1 MAAGLIG
8 LDFDGTLL
16 RSDGTVSKRSV
27 EALDAARSLGWIVVG
42 ATGRPRALAD
52 IVAQQVPAMS
62 HLVCLNGTQIIDVES
77 QLVALDHL
85 ISFDAALEVVDRA
98 RAAHPDAGF
107 AFDLA
112 DGSQLWEPG
121 FADRVPSP
129 PLGVSAADAVAQLRQ
144 LGAASNAAS
153 DAASSQV
160 RKVLVWA
167 DSMSTEALTQS
178 LTDAVGPSHGV
189 SHAGLAFVE
198 IGAPG
203 VSKASSLQIIAGWHT
218 VDISSCWVFG
228 DARNDHQMLSWAG
241 RGVAMANADPET
253 KTLATHHTASNDDD
267 GVAQFIETHLLMT

>member
-16 RSDGTVSKRSV
+16 RGDGTVSQRSV

-42 ATGRPRALAD
+42 ATGRPRALAE
-52 IVAQQVPAMS
+52 IVARQVPAMS

-85 ISFDAALEVVDRA
+85 ISFDAALNVADQA

-129 PLGVSAADAVAQLRQ
+129 PLGASAADAVAQLRQ
-144 LGAASNAAS
+144 FGAAS

-160 RKVLVWA
+160 RKVLVWS
-167 DSMSTEALTQS
+167 DSVSTEALTQS

-203 VSKASSLQIIAGWHT
+203 VSKASSLHIIADWHG
-218 VDISSCWVFG
+218 VDIESCWVFG
-228 DARNDHQMLSWAG
+228 DARNDHQMLTWAG
-241 RGVAMANADPET
+241 RGVAMANADAQT
-253 KTLATHHTASNDDD
+253 KALATHLTASNDDD
-267 GVAQFIETHLLMT
+267 GVAQFIETHLLTT